1 MFAFQISEDDIANVL
16 SSHSYRPKDGETIES
31 ICAYLM
37 LCIDAPAVENAALY
51 GDSLE
56 EQTSY
61 AYDEITEQ
69 LVRQGILVN
78 DVPLSALG

>member
-1 MFAFQISEDDIANVL
+1 M
-16 SSHSYRPKDGETIES
+16 H
-31 ICAYLM
+31 
-37 LCIDAPAVENAALY
+37 CIDIQAVEKAALY

-69 LVRQGILVN
+69 LVRQGVLIN

>member
-16 SSHSYRPKDGETIES
+16 LSHSYVPNVGETIES
-31 ICAYLM
+31 VCASLM
-37 LCIDAPAVENAALY
+37 HCIDIQAVEKAALY

-69 LVRQGILVN
+69 LVRQGVLIN